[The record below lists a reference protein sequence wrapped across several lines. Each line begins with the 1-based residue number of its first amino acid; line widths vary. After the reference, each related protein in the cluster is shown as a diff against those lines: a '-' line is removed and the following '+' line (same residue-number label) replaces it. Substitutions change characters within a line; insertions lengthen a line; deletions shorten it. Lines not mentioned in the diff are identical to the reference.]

1 MLDYPALRTV
11 ATVVQTG
18 SFERAATLLN
28 VTPSAVSQR
37 VKQIE
42 ERLGVVLVVRGTPC
56 TATEKGEWLC
66 RHMENVG
73 MLEAELFGH
82 LPALVDPGEPRQRV
96 TLQIATNADSLGTW
110 FVEAMSTFARN
121 SSYLLNI
128 AVDDQDHTAEWL
140 QRGRVVAAVTS
151 LEKPIRGCR
160 RFALGVLR
168 YHATATPDFVAR
180 NFPKGVT
187 AEAIRNAP
195 ALTFSQKDRLQSTWV
210 RQTFG
215 RDLDYPTHWLPSP
228 QSFVEATLSGMG
240 WGMNPT
246 QLTREHL
253 ASGRL
258 VELVADTPLDVPLFW
273 QINRFAADRLAE
285 LTREVISVAGRNL
298 GKHRSK
304 TDSPGL

>member
-1 MLDYPALRTV
+1 MLDYPALRAV

-18 SFERAATLLN
+18 SFERAATVLN

-37 VKQIE
+37 VKQLE

-140 QRGRVVAAVTS
+140 QRGRVIAAVTS

-180 NFPKGVT
+180 NFPQGVT

-298 GKHRSK
+298 GKDRSK
-304 TDSPGL
+304 TDPPGL

>member
-1 MLDYPALRTV
+1 MLDYPALRAV

-18 SFERAATLLN
+18 SFERAATVLN

-37 VKQIE
+37 IKQIE
-42 ERLGVVLVVRGTPC
+42 ERLGTVLIVRGTPC

-73 MLEAELFGH
+73 MLEAELFGQ
-82 LPALVDPGEPRQRV
+82 LPALVVPEEPRQRV

-110 FVEAMSTFARN
+110 FVEAVSNFTRN

-140 QRGRVVAAVTS
+140 QRGRVIAAVTS
-151 LEKPIRGCR
+151 LEKPVRGCR

-180 NFPKGVT
+180 HFPGGVT

-195 ALTFSQKDRLQSTWV
+195 ALTFNQKDRLQSSWV
-210 RQTFG
+210 RQTFQ
-215 RDLDYPTHWLPSP
+215 RDLDYPTHWLPST
-228 QSFVEATLSGMG
+228 QSFVEASLSGMG
-240 WGMNPT
+240 WGMNPI
-246 QLTREHL
+246 QLTRESL

-258 VELVADTPLDVPLFW
+258 VELVPDTPLDVPLFW
-273 QINRFAADRLAE
+273 QISRLAADRLTE
-285 LTREVISVAGRNL
+285 LTREVIAVAKRNL
-298 GKHRSK
+298 
-304 TDSPGL
+304 

>member
-1 MLDYPALRTV
+1 MLDYPALRAV

-18 SFERAATLLN
+18 SFERAATVLN

-37 VKQIE
+37 VKQLE

-82 LPALVDPGEPRQRV
+82 LPALVDSGEPRQRV

-140 QRGRVVAAVTS
+140 QRGRVIAAVTS

-168 YHATATPDFVAR
+168 YHATATPDFIAR
-180 NFPKGVT
+180 NFPQGVT

-210 RQTFG
+210 RETFG

-258 VELVADTPLDVPLFW
+258 VELVPDTPLDVPLFW

-298 GKHRSK
+298 GKDRSK
-304 TDSPGL
+304 TDPPGL